1 MKLRRRYPF
10 ARRRAG
16 QAVSRERH
24 KKAPR
29 HVDTEM
35 RVQPRGFN
43 RLTRSRP
50 IQLAAL
56 GKLILPGFCG

>member
-1 MKLRRRYPF
+1 MLGVGHLS
-10 ARRRAG
+10 ARRGAG
-16 QAVSRERH
+16 QAVSRARH

-35 RVQPRGFN
+35 RVQPMGFN

-50 IQLAAL
+50 I
-56 GKLILPGFCG
+56 GSTPNSRPS